1 MKKNILRSL
10 FIVMGAITVVGAHA
24 EELSGAASVN
34 ITSDTAAAA
43 KDIAFDEARRQ
54 IISDALGQY
63 ANPEQL
69 ADIVSKAPVNDLTEL
84 IASSSVDGEQQSD
97 TTYSATITMTIN
109 RDAARQWMNDNYIQN
124 WLTDGRTG
132 DVFVA
137 HIVMSDKLARW
148 IELNDIVRENDIDMN
163 TQFINGNQITVEI
176 PASQRAIFTI
186 AVRDA
191 GWRHAD
197 QDGVLHISK

>member
-24 EELSGAASVN
+24 AELSGAASVN

-63 ANPEQL
+63 ANQEQL
-69 ADIVSKAPVNDLTEL
+69 ADIVSKSPVNDLTEL

>member
-24 EELSGAASVN
+24 AELSGAASVN

-137 HIVMSDKLARW
+137 HIVMSDKLVRW

>member
-24 EELSGAASVN
+24 AELSGAASVN

-63 ANPEQL
+63 ANQEQL

-176 PASQRAIFTI
+176 PAAQRAIFTI

>member
-24 EELSGAASVN
+24 AELSGAASVN

-176 PASQRAIFTI
+176 PVSQRAIFTI